1 MSNQIH
7 FRADAA
13 QSTSCAHNKGKRTPA
28 WAGMVLFFYG
38 YEVALAPLAVAA
50 SASELSSSQ
59 TSFSGEKE
67 YALHVAQGETAA
79 QIAQRFD
86 VPEAELLAVRAQMKT
101 LGWDEHVWLIPNR
114 HTAATAG
121 YPSYVLHVM
130 RQGESVAS
138 LALANNRSV
147 NELTRLNSLAMGKTN
162 ASVLKSGDLILLP
175 APLQQATA
183 ERTEGERRQYQMY
196 EQRVAQMLSSIGT
209 AHENR
214 AKNDGQG
221 QDTADLLAQQAAAGA
236 SAALSQ
242 GAENLLGNFGRA
254 RVNVRTNIDTHDTDL
269 ELDYLHPLL
278 EHDKG
283 IAFAQVGTRTVGERN
298 IGNLG
303 VGYRHEVS
311 SELMVGANAFVD
323 QDFTRDHTRG
333 SVGVE
338 AWGNSARLAANVYA
352 PISGWKESGEDH
364 LNKDPE
370 LFDLYERP
378 AKGWDARGEI
388 ALPGAPQLALTGKY
402 FQWKGEGV
410 DVNSSGSLEKDPR
423 GHSFGMK
430 WQPVPLL
437 GFSAEHQKINGGE
450 GNWIVGANLNWSF
463 DLTLDEQL
471 NTQKAAAIR
480 PLAEARKDFVERDYS
495 VVLDYK
501 HKEKQVEPF
510 EFVFSVLSLTA
521 PVPSAPQALVSPSP
535 ELRGGIKNA
544 QVRYELGAVVSG
556 RNGKAASGLKV
567 TIDPQTGLVTIPPGI
582 RAHSV
587 QVIAYQ
593 EVGGQVKSTATYQ
606 LSVTEPLDSD
616 GDGLYD
622 VEEEQ
627 YGTDPH
633 NPDTDGDGMTDK
645 EEIDAGLN
653 PLDPND
659 GVDTDGDGISDA
671 EEEALGT
678 DPNNPDTDGDGIPD
692 GEEVANGGN
701 PLDPK
706 DGVDTDGDGIS
717 DVEEGNLGTDPNNP
731 DTDGDGISDG
741 DEVANGGNPL
751 DPKDGVDT
759 DGDGISD
766 GDEVA
771 NGGNPLD
778 PKDGVDT
785 DGDGISDALEET
797 LGTDPNNP
805 DTDGDG
811 LTDKEEI
818 DAGLNPLDPN
828 DNPAAP
834 SAVVING
841 LDAQGHPKVGQV
853 LTAEVTCIGT
863 CAPELKYQWQIES
876 VVGSGEFTNIGEATT
891 VNTYIPKASDQKRKV
906 RILVSLP

>member
-7 FRADAA
+7 SRADVA
-13 QSTSCAHNKGKRTPA
+13 QSTSSAHNKGKRAPA
-28 WAGMVLFFYG
+28 WAGMALFFYG

-50 SASELSSSQ
+50 SVGEQSSSQ
-59 TSFSGEKE
+59 ASFSGDKE
-67 YALHVAQGETAA
+67 YALYVAQGETIA

-86 VPEAELLAVRAQMKT
+86 VPEAELVALRAQLST
-101 LGWDEHVWLIPNR
+101 LGWNEHVWLIPNR

-121 YPSYVLHVM
+121 YPSYVLHVL

-162 ASVLKSGDLILLP
+162 ASTLKSGALILLP
-175 APLQQATA
+175 APLQQATS

-196 EQRVAQMLSSIGT
+196 EQRVAQMLSSIGM
-209 AHENR
+209 AHESR
-214 AKNDGQG
+214 AQNDGQG
-221 QDTADLLAQQAAAGA
+221 QSTADLLAQQAAAGA
-236 SAALSQ
+236 SSALSQ

-254 RVNVRTNIDTHDTDL
+254 RVNVRTNIDTHDADL

-303 VGYRHEVS
+303 VGYRHEIS

-338 AWGNSARLAANVYA
+338 AWGNSARLAANAYA
-352 PISGWKESGEDH
+352 PISGWKESDEDH

-423 GHSFGMK
+423 GHSVGMK

-450 GNWIVGANLNWSF
+450 GNWTVGANLNWSF
-463 DLTLDEQL
+463 DLSLDEQL

-510 EFVFSVLSLTA
+510 EFVLSVLSLTA
-521 PVPSAPQALVSPSP
+521 PVPSASSALATPSP
-535 ELRGGIKNA
+535 ELRGVRQGD
-544 QVRYELGAVVSG
+544 QVRYELGEVAYQT
-556 RNGKAASGLKV
+556 RTKAANDRAV
-567 TIDPQTGLVTIPPGI
+567 TIDPYTGVVTIAPGTGA
-582 RAHSV
+582 RTV
-587 QVIAYQ
+587 QVIAYL
-593 EVGGQVKSTATYQ
+593 EVGGQVKSTASYQ
-606 LSVTEPLDSD
+606 LQVQEPLDSD

-627 YGTDPH
+627 YGTDPN
-633 NPDTDGDGMTDK
+633 NPDSDGDGMTDK
-645 EEIDAGLN
+645 EEVDAGL
-653 PLDPND
+653 
-659 GVDTDGDGISDA
+659 
-671 EEEALGT
+671 
-678 DPNNPDTDGDGIPD
+678 
-692 GEEVANGGN
+692 N

-717 DVEEGNLGTDPNNP
+717 DAEEEQLGTDPNNP

-766 GDEVA
+766 A
-771 NGGNPLD
+771 
-778 PKDGVDT
+778 
-785 DGDGISDALEET
+785 EEGT

-805 DTDGDG
+805 DTDGDGMSDKDEIDAGLNPLDPKDNTDSDGDGLTDAEEEALGTDPNNADSDGDG

-828 DNPAAP
+828 DNPVAP
-834 SAVVING
+834 STVVING

-863 CAPELKYQWQIES
+863 CSPDLNYQWQIES
-876 VVGSGEFTNIGEATT
+876 AVDSGEFINMGEATT
-891 VNTYIPKASDQKRKV
+891 VNTYTPKSSDQKR
-906 RILVSLP
+906 RIRIVVSLGLN